1 MAWRVLDSGDQVWSV
16 QAAAEMRPDAKVW
29 QLVLSFRA
37 RDAAAG
43 PQSFWAAYPLESS
56 SKSSL
61 FKAAD
66 RLTDEAIREVLAQH
80 LA

>member
-1 MAWRVLDSGDQVWSV
+1 MAWRVLDNGDEVWHV
-16 QAAAEMRPDAKVW
+16 QPAAEMRPDVKVW

-37 RDAAAG
+37 KQATAQPRA
-43 PQSFWAAYPLESS
+43 FWATVPLESS

-66 RLTDEAIREVLAQH
+66 RLSDDAIREILVQH
-80 LA
+80 LS